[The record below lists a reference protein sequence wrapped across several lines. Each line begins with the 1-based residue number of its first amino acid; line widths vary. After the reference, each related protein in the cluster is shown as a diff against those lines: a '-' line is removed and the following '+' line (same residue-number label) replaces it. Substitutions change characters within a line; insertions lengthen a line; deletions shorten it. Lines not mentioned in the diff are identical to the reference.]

1 MDPYKVP
8 PKQVV
13 SKKAINYAI
22 IQHTYKKKNEN
33 EILRV
38 HYGRWHAHD
47 LTSEQVLGRATSN
60 FVWKRLV
67 RVKKS
72 LWILGFSATSIKIR
86 HRLFKSWI
94 APTNCVIQWIVI
106 YPMDSAI
113 HLLNNWGL
121 AEGSVPSQQTSQET
135 LREVYLNGL
144 KRS

>member
-1 MDPYKVP
+1 MRLKEKNLYSAPKRPARTRLYEPTQGTAQIGSLEKSYKL
-8 PKQVV
+8 
-13 SKKAINYAI
+13 SNYTAY
-22 IQHTYKKKNEN
+22 IQKKKNEN
-33 EILRV
+33 EILCV

-113 HLLNNWGL
+113 HLLNNWD
-121 AEGSVPSQQTSQET
+121 
-135 LREVYLNGL
+135 L
-144 KRS
+144 KAR